1 MKLRKWQAECVNQ
14 VLNKFTQNKRHFL
27 CLATPGAGK
36 TTMAAEVAAKLFKQG
51 LIDFVICFSPGITIR
66 TDIRITLEDRMGERF
81 DGFIGAKGESFT
93 YQSMPSRDDKLWR
106 LFKTHRVL
114 VIFDEIHHCS
124 GMTAEEANAWGESI
138 ITNIQHSASYTL
150 SLTGTPWRSDKT
162 PIALAEYQGV
172 DNQVVCDYVY
182 GLADAIRDKVCR
194 TPQIVVTDNNDISMH
209 EEDGT
214 VSSFRSFSELLSET
228 SCPYQK
234 IVENEEVIRH
244 LILQANNKL
253 TEIRKENPSAGG
265 LVIAS
270 SVAHAS
276 KILHMLKSEL
286 NVHAVMATYQ
296 EHEATNIIGAF
307 KISSTPWIVSVGMIS
322 EGTNIPRLQVCCH
335 LTRIKTELNFRQ
347 NLGRILRV
355 TDTPNQEAYL
365 FMPAESRLIE
375 YAHRIAEDIPD
386 NSAIIRYENSDT
398 SISINE
404 SDESK
409 SVEVRNDNP
418 NLEYEIKIDETK
430 LTNYKEKSLIQSPP
444 SLLTQTYEATLNVFG
459 QFHQDILAL
468 NVSPFD

>member
-1 MKLRKWQAECVNQ
+1 MRLRKWQAECVDQ
-14 VLNKFTQNKRHFL
+14 VLNKFSQNKRNFL

-36 TTMAAEVAAKLFKQG
+36 TTMAAEVAAKLFDKG

-66 TDIRITLEDRMGERF
+66 SDIRMTLEDRIGERF

-93 YQSMPSRDDKLWR
+93 YQSMPPDDHKLWR
-106 LFKTHRVL
+106 LLKTHRVL

-124 GMTAEEANAWGESI
+124 GISAEDANAWGESI
-138 ITNIQHSASYTL
+138 ITNIKHEASYTL

-162 PIALAEYQGV
+162 PIALAEYQGAY
-172 DNQVVCDYVY
+172 NQVVCDYVY

-194 TPQIVVTDNNDISMH
+194 TPQIVVTDNNDISMQ

-214 VSSFRSFSELLSET
+214 VSSFRSFSELLNET

-234 IVENEEVIRH
+234 IVENDAVIRH
-244 LILQANNKL
+244 IIHQANNKL

-265 LVIAS
+265 LVVAT
-270 SVAHAS
+270 SVAHAA

-286 NVHAVMATYQ
+286 NVQAVMATYQ
-296 EHEATNIIGAF
+296 EHEAINIIEDF
-307 KISSTPWIVSVGMIS
+307 KNSSTPWIVSVGMIS

-347 NLGRILRV
+347 ILGRILRF
-355 TDTPNQEAYL
+355 TSELNQEACL
-365 FMPAESRLIE
+365 FMPAEPTLIE
-375 YAHRIAEDIPD
+375 YAYRVAEDIPEET
-386 NSAIIRYENSDT
+386 ATVRFENSST
-398 SISINE
+398 GICINE
-404 SDESK
+404 LDEAPLDTANK
-409 SVEVRNDNP
+409 QDA
-418 NLEYEIKIDETK
+418 LDYEIYIGERFEAQNIENLPT
-430 LTNYKEKSLIQSPP
+430 QHQP

>member
-1 MKLRKWQAECVNQ
+1 MKLREWQAECVDQ
-14 VLNKFTQNKRHFL
+14 VLNKFSQNKRHFL

-36 TTMAAEVAAKLFKQG
+36 TTMAAEVAAKLFDKG

-66 TDIRITLEDRMGERF
+66 SDIRMTLEDRIGERF

-93 YQSMPSRDDKLWR
+93 YQSMPSKEHKLWR

-124 GMTAEEANAWGESI
+124 GISAEDANAWGEGI
-138 ITNIQHSASYTL
+138 ISNIKHEASYTL

-162 PIALAEYQGV
+162 PIALAEYQGA

-209 EEDGT
+209 QEDGA
-214 VSSFRSFSELLSET
+214 VSSFRGFSELLSET

-234 IVENEEVIRH
+234 IVENEAVIRH
-244 LILQANNKL
+244 IINQANNKL

-265 LVIAS
+265 LVVAT
-270 SVAHAS
+270 SVAHAA

-286 NVHAVMATYQ
+286 NVQAVMATYQ
-296 EHEATNIIGAF
+296 DHEAINIIEDF
-307 KISSTPWIVSVGMIS
+307 KNSSTPWIVSVGMIS

-347 NLGRILRV
+347 ILGRILRF
-355 TDTPNQEAYL
+355 TSDSNQEACL
-365 FMPAESRLIE
+365 FMPAEPTLIE
-375 YAHRIAEDIPD
+375 YAYRVAEDIPEE
-386 NSAIIRYENSDT
+386 NATVCFENSSTGIRIHELDENHFDT
-398 SISINE
+398 ATKQTNLDYEISIGKSFGAQSIE
-404 SDESK
+404 SL
-409 SVEVRNDNP
+409 P
-418 NLEYEIKIDETK
+418 N
-430 LTNYKEKSLIQSPP
+430 QHQP